1 MKIDVISKNF
11 DVKDRLR
18 EIIEKKIERLERF
31 LGKNASAK
39 VVCSRNKDR
48 YKMELTIN
56 ADGRFIRSEVESDN
70 MYANVDLCMAKVEK
84 QIVKYGDKIKANKR
98 QVLSEL
104 SFFDEIPEF
113 QPAKIIK
120 RKVYNLTPMTEEDAL
135 EQMDML
141 GHDFFIFL
149 SSDSHRV
156 CVIYKRAD
164 GDFGLIETL

>member
-18 EIIEKKIERLERF
+18 EIIEKKIERLGRF

-56 ADGRFIRSEVESDN
+56 ADGRFIRSEIESDN
-70 MYANVDLCMAKVEK
+70 MYANVDLCLAKVEK
-84 QIVKYGDKIKANKR
+84 QIVKYGDKIKSIKR
-98 QVLSEL
+98 QALSEL

-113 QPAKIIK
+113 QPAKITK

-149 SSDSHRV
+149 NRESNRV